1 MRPVLAA
8 DIHFEAEGHRYTV
21 AGERWPSVTE
31 VLDPLLELD
40 GIPRAVLKAAA
51 EFGTHVHMATDLFD
65 KGVLDEPALDPHL
78 APYLAG
84 WKIFLRD
91 TGAEVLESELR
102 VGHPKLRYAGTLDK
116 IVRWTKRGKSR
127 LAQVDIKSGE
137 VPRTVGPQTAAY
149 EQAALLNAIRAPI
162 DRYVLQLKPDASY
175 RLSPLTDSTDWS
187 IFLSALNLH
196 RWRNK

>member
-1 MRPVLAA
+1 MLAA
-8 DIHFEAEGHRYTV
+8 DLQFDAETHRYTV
-21 AGERWPSVTE
+21 GSERLPSVTE

-40 GIPRAVLKAAA
+40 GIPKHVLKAAA

-78 APYLAG
+78 APYLAA

-91 TGAEVLESELR
+91 TRAVVDASEVR
-102 VGHPKLRYAGTLDK
+102 VVHAKLRYAGTFDK
-116 IVRWTKRGKSR
+116 AVHWKKRGVLR
-127 LAQVDIKSGE
+127 TALIDIKSGE

-149 EQAALLNAIRAPI
+149 AEAHPFKFAE
-162 DRYVLQLKPDASY
+162 RYCLQLRGDATY
-175 RLSPLTDSTDWS
+175 RLTRLTDPTDWS

-196 RWRNK
+196 RWRTK

>member
-1 MRPVLAA
+1 MLIEF
-8 DIHFEAEGHRYTV
+8 DQEQHRYTV
-21 AGERWPSVTE
+21 AGELWPSVTQ

-40 GIPRAVLKAAA
+40 GIPKAVLKAAA
-51 EFGTHVHMATDLFD
+51 HFGTHVHLACDLFD

-78 APYLAG
+78 APYLAA

-91 TGAEVLESELR
+91 TGAKVSASEVR
-102 VGHPKLRYAGTLDK
+102 VGHPKLKYAGTLDK
-116 IVRWTKRGKSR
+116 DLAWIKRGRSR
-127 LAQVDIKSGE
+127 RVQLDIKSGE

-149 EQAALLNAIRAPI
+149 AEAHPFKF
-162 DRYVLQLKPDASY
+162 DERYVLALKPDATY
-175 RLSPLTDSTDWS
+175 RLTKLADPTDWS

>member
-1 MRPVLAA
+1 VLGA
-8 DIHFEAEGHRYTV
+8 DIHFEPEGHRYTV

-51 EFGTHVHMATDLFD
+51 QFGTHVHMATDLFD
-65 KGVLDEPALDPHL
+65 KGILDEPALDPHL

-84 WKIFLRD
+84 WKLFLRD
-91 TGAEVLESELR
+91 TGAKVTASEVR

-116 IVRWTKRGKSR
+116 AVAWTKRGRVRS
-127 LAQVDIKSGE
+127 AQIDIKSGE

-149 EQAALLNAIRAPI
+149 AEAHEFKF
-162 DRYVLQLKPDASY
+162 DERYVLALKPDATY
-175 RLSPLTDSTDWS
+175 RLTKLTDPTDWS
-187 IFLSALNLH
+187 IF
-196 RWRNK
+196 